1 MGVTLL
7 LHKISSSLS
16 TSQSHYSLLKAIQ
29 GLPVL
34 ELSSICINLTLL
46 LVFLFIISARQI
58 FVCAGRSRTLKDDYV
73 VNSSPRRR
81 SVSVDGEIRDVKIG
95 TWFKMSLFCCFY
107 VLFLQVLVLGFDGV
121 GLIREAARGKVV
133 DCSVLFMPVAQ
144 GLAWFVLSFSA
155 LHCKFKVSEKFPF
168 LLRCIKDNKR
178 KAHWLAWKKCVHQR
192 NGETLFRDVCMFQ
205 AMLTK
210 QGWKLLCNLGSLV
223 ARLRSVVEG
232 CDDYAHILIYEDGW
246 LPSPSSCRVCSPRR
260 LADKTSVS
268 TLMEG
273 PERWNEG
280 LERDLFLGGE
290 T

>member
-58 FVCAGRSRTLKDDYV
+58 FVCAGRIRTLKDDSV
-73 VNSSPRRR
+73 ANSSPRRR

-121 GLIREAARGKVV
+121 GLIREATRGKVV

-168 LLRCIKDNKR
+168 LLRVWWVLSFVICLCILYVDGKVLLIEGSKHLYSHVVANF
-178 KAHWLAWKKCVHQR
+178 AATSALAFLCFISFSGVTGIEVCR
-192 NGETLFRDVCMFQ
+192 NSDLQEPYPF
-205 AMLTK
+205 
-210 QGWKLLCNLGSLV
+210 LCFMQN
-223 ARLRSVVEG
+223 
-232 CDDYAHILIYEDGW
+232 
-246 LPSPSSCRVCSPRR
+246 
-260 LADKTSVS
+260 
-268 TLMEG
+268 
-273 PERWNEG
+273 
-280 LERDLFLGGE
+280 
-290 T
+290 